1 MLAHS
6 PIFLYTA
13 LMANPR
19 LFGIIDKAV
28 YDYGMIEKGD
38 KLLVGASGGKDST
51 ALTEYLAKR
60 RQRKEEDFTFTAI
73 HIQSEI
79 TPPLPQAISC
89 LFEKWNVPLVS
100 IYVNVLGRLK
110 PGKKMNCFWCATQR
124 RTELLDYAIKN
135 GYTKLVLGHHL
146 DDILET
152 LLMNMLGKAALC
164 TMPPLLK
171 YKKYPLAVIRPLYYA
186 PVHLISEH
194 CASNGYLTQTCT
206 CTYQDNS
213 TRKEARRQLELLTGG
228 DDIKKRHILQSLK
241 NIQSEYLP

>member
-1 MLAHS
+1 
-6 PIFLYTA
+6 
-13 LMANPR
+13 MANPR

-28 YDYGMIEKGD
+28 FDYSMIKKGD
-38 KLLVGASGGKDST
+38 RLLVGASGGKDST
-51 ALTEYLAKR
+51 ALIEYLANR
-60 RQRKEEDFTFTAI
+60 RQRKEENFTFTAL

-79 TPPLPQAISC
+79 TPPLPDAITS
-89 LFEKWNVPLVS
+89 LFEKWNVPIVS

-152 LLMNMLGKAALC
+152 LFMNMLGKATLC
-164 TMPPLLK
+164 TMPPVLK
-171 YKKYPLAVIRPLYYA
+171 YKKYPLEVIRPLYYST
-186 PVHLISEH
+186 VQLIADH
-194 CASNGYLTQTCT
+194 CSSRGYLTQTCT

-213 TRKEARRQLELLTGG
+213 TRKEARLKLEALTDG
-228 DDIKKRHILQSLK
+228 DEIKKRHIMQSLR